1 MKRLQITSIS
11 ILIVGII
18 CFSLWRTVL
27 LMPDWFVRVTGII
40 MLISLFTL
48 AFSSAKL
55 YTYKNDKLCLQKQDK
70 NHKPFR

>member
-1 MKRLQITSIS
+1 MKRLQITSII

-27 LMPDWFVRVTGII
+27 LMPDWLVRVNGII

-55 YTYKNDKLCLQKQDK
+55 YNLKDDKL
-70 NHKPFR
+70 